1 MYRRGAQGWLKH
13 IDFIMLDLVCLQ
25 LAYMLAYAARMG
37 TFNVYAS
44 NEYLSINVVFLLA
57 DIIVAFIFN
66 SFKNVLKRGFYKELA
81 MTLKHIFLVEAVV
94 IIYLFTV
101 QKSITYSRIVIYLT
115 AVLYVCIGYFT
126 RIMWKK
132 HLHKVLAVDNNKRSL
147 LIVTESS
154 MAEEVIRNVVENS
167 YEGFHLAGLAVL
179 DCDMTG
185 QDIGGIPVVACADNV
200 ADAVCHI
207 WVDEVLISL
216 PTDVSY
222 PESLVEQFMEMGIVV
237 HLGLYIRKE
246 ADFSLK
252 NQKQFVENLGNYRV
266 LTTAVNYATP
276 LQQFIKR
283 SMDIVGGLVGLLM
296 TGILVLIL
304 GPAIYII
311 SPGPIFFKQE
321 RVGTNGKRFKI
332 YKFRSMYMDAEE
344 RKKELL
350 EKNNCKD
357 GMMFKMDNDPRIIG
371 TKIMPDGT
379 VKKGLGNFMR
389 DWSLDEFPQF
399 LNVLKGDMSLVG
411 TRPPTVDEWEKY
423 ELHHRARLAVR
434 PGITGLWQV
443 SGRSNI
449 TDFEEVVKLDRKYI
463 TEWSMGLDCRILI
476 QTVLVVL
483 GKKGAL

>member
-37 TFNVYAS
+37 TFNLYAS
-44 NEYLSINVVFLLA
+44 DAYLSINIVFLLA
-57 DIIVAFIFN
+57 DIIVAFICN
-66 SFKNVLKRGFYKELA
+66 SFKNVLKRGYYKELA
-81 MTLKHIFLVEAVV
+81 MTLKHIFSVEAVV
-94 IIYLFTV
+94 VIYLFTV

-126 RIMWKK
+126 RLIWKK
-132 HLHKVLAVDNNKRSL
+132 YLQKVIATGNDRRSL
-147 LIVTESS
+147 LIVTESF
-154 MAEEVIRNVVENS
+154 MAEEVIHNAVENS
-167 YEGFHLAGLAVL
+167 YGGFHVAGIVIL
-179 DCDMTG
+179 DCNMEG
-185 QDIGGIPVVACADNV
+185 QVIGGIPVVAGAENV
-200 ADAVCHI
+200 ADTVCHI

-216 PTDVSY
+216 STGASY
-222 PESLVEQFMEMGIVV
+222 PEILLEQFMEMGIVV
-237 HLGLYIRKE
+237 HMGLYIRTE
-246 ADFSLK
+246 SDASLN

-276 LQQFIKR
+276 MQQFVKR
-283 SMDIVGGLVGLLM
+283 SMDIIGGVVGLLI

-304 GPAIYII
+304 GPAIYIM
-311 SPGPIFFKQE
+311 SPGPVFFKQE

-350 EKNNCKD
+350 AHNDIKD
-357 GMMFKMDNDPRIIG
+357 GMMFKMKGDPRIIG

-463 TEWSMGLDCRILI
+463 TEWSMGLDCRILL